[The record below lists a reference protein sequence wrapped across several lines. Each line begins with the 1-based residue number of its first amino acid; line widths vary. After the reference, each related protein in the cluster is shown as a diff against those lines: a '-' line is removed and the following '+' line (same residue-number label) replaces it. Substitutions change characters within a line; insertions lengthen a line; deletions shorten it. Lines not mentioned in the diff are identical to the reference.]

1 MYHYF
6 LFVMIMGL
14 ELSFCWGC
22 ADEVAQTPVQESNP
36 ISNQEIRNS
45 IPRQNSALPVSFTP
59 SRIYGSDSES
69 NWVGNSAYYATIF
82 EERMESASAEVRR
95 LYVRATSSP
104 YHGIVTRLYLSGA
117 PEYQAD
123 FDDGFR
129 KGVAYWWSPDGQ
141 LVRASNGLEG
151 NFEELDLSFV
161 VNPIEKVVA
170 EVNAREEEPHQP
182 VFHGSVKRFEEWNE
196 YDSENRLTD
205 GTTGEPVSGQVKLY
219 GDDGKLQS
227 KTNYRDGLVHGF
239 SNSYH
244 SNGVQATKTVF
255 SNGDKVGTDTWWR
268 DNGLKS
274 YEANFVNGKMN
285 GLETLWSEDG
295 SISSQLRYNDGK
307 LVETVYTKE

>member
-1 MYHYF
+1 M
-6 LFVMIMGL
+6 
-14 ELSFCWGC
+14 
-22 ADEVAQTPVQESNP
+22 
-36 ISNQEIRNS
+36 
-45 IPRQNSALPVSFTP
+45 
-59 SRIYGSDSES
+59 
-69 NWVGNSAYYATIF
+69 
-82 EERMESASAEVRR
+82 
-95 LYVRATSSP
+95 
-104 YHGIVTRLYLSGA
+104 
-117 PEYQAD
+117 
-123 FDDGFR
+123 
-129 KGVAYWWSPDGQ
+129 
-141 LVRASNGLEG
+141 EG

-244 SNGVQATKTVF
+244 SNGVQATKAVF

-307 LVETVYTKE
+307 LVKTVYTKE